1 MALNPWSLFD
11 DRFRW
16 MDELVRAAAVPLA
29 REAFTPANVFP
40 QVNIYDDGKGFV
52 VRAEIPG
59 LDREALE
66 VSVKGEELTLKG
78 ERKAQEPQ
86 GASFHRRECGRGQF
100 ARVVTLP
107 APVDADQ
114 VTASYHD
121 GVLEVVLPRQAA
133 AQPRRI
139 NVH

>member
-16 MDELVRAAAVPLA
+16 MDELVRAAAPLA
-29 REAFTPANVFP
+29 REEFTPANVFP
-40 QVNIYDDGKGFV
+40 PVNIYDDGKAYV

-59 LDREALE
+59 LDRETLE
-66 VSVKGEELTLKG
+66 VSVKGEDLTLKG
-78 ERKAQEPQ
+78 ERKAQEPKD
-86 GASFHRRECGRGQF
+86 ASFHRRECVRGQF

-107 APVDADQ
+107 APLEADQ
-114 VTASYHD
+114 VAATYHD

-139 NVH
+139 NVV